1 MGKFPISRQFFVDV
15 NIVRPENSVDSMAAS
30 PYSLPNSRGL
40 RVGVI
45 GCGFFAVN
53 HVRAW
58 ASIADVLIAAL
69 CDRNPN
75 RANRL
80 ANELRLDVPT
90 FADAAEMV
98 DKVAPDFLDIIT
110 TPDTHPALVALAAS
124 RKLPAIVQKPMALN
138 FEQAQTMVGRWR
150 QPT

>member
-1 MGKFPISRQFFVDV
+1 MENFPHFSAIFVDV
-15 NIVRPENSVDSMAAS
+15 NIMRPENSVDSMAAS
-30 PYSLPNSRGL
+30 PYSLPNSRGI

-69 CDRNPN
+69 CDRNLG

-80 ANELRLDVPT
+80 VNELRLDVPT

-110 TPDTHPALVALAAS
+110 TPDTHPALVARGQPKIAS
-124 RKLPAIVQKPMALN
+124 NRPEAHGIEL
-138 FEQAQTMVGRWR
+138 
-150 QPT
+150 